1 MSLRALWIRLDT
13 HQTQIEELPAVVE
26 QQYLGG
32 RGAATW
38 LLANRL
44 PPNTGPLSPSNLLIF
59 SAGVLAGTGIPA
71 TGNFVVSTRSPLT
84 GAIAH
89 SWGHGRWG
97 SELRRAGYD
106 VLVCE
111 GQAEEWCYI
120 QIDGNQAYV
129 RSAHKLVGLDTIE
142 TEKAIHQALGDDYS
156 VLCIGTAGEAGVAY
170 SSIVAEGTYAA
181 EPAGTGAIMARKQI
195 KAIAVRG
202 TKSVAVAD
210 QERVKATMENI
221 SHRVANSEL
230 AAGIRQYGSLYYS
243 AQADEWGALTGKNGQ
258 EGRVPHIDAIG
269 RTRLA
274 QRGKREPRGCE
285 HSPLPCYS
293 VYVRR
298 NGEALAYPELEAVAG
313 FGGRCGIESPDALIV
328 ANDLC
333 LRLGLDV
340 VATSNAIAF
349 MMECQEQGL
358 SRAGTLTWGDDDAIL
373 SAIERLGQQQDKRD
387 VLSLGVGEMK
397 EIFFGSEAFAPQVR
411 GLAMP
416 ALDPRALHEIAL
428 AMATSSIGGDYRY
441 AMAYEELLTE
451 PPSWLPDEPSHP
463 QAIKGK
469 APRLIWHERFA
480 AALDSAGLCR
490 RLALMA
496 YQVTPTELTEIL
508 SATLG
513 RQFHASELARI
524 GERIITV
531 ERVFARQFATTTV
544 EDTLPARW
552 REYALTDGRASG
564 HLPAL
569 DDLLA
574 EYYRRH
580 GWDEEGD
587 PTPQR
592 LLELDIDFLLT
603 EDEEG
608 V

>member
-1 MSLRALWIRLDT
+1 MSLRALWIRLDS
-13 HQTQIEELPAVVE
+13 HQTQPEELPAVVE
-26 QQYLGG
+26 HMYLGG

-44 PPNTGPLSPSNLLIF
+44 PPNTGPLAPANLLIF
-59 SAGVLAGTGIPA
+59 SAGPLAGTGVAA

-97 SELRRAGYD
+97 SELRRTGHD
-106 VLVCE
+106 LLVCQ
-111 GQAEEWCYI
+111 GQSEEWCYI
-120 QIDGNQAYV
+120 QIDGGQAYV
-129 RSAHKLVGLDTIE
+129 RSAHKLIGLDTIA
-142 TEKAIHQALGDDYS
+142 TAQALRQTLGDDYT
-156 VLCIGTAGEAGVAY
+156 VLCIGPAGEAGVAY
-170 SSIVAEGTYAA
+170 SAIVSEGIFMA
-181 EPAGTGAIMARKQI
+181 EPAGTGAIMARKRV

-202 TKSVAVAD
+202 AAPVPVAD
-210 QERVKATMENI
+210 RARVDATVDAI
-221 SHRVANSEL
+221 GRRVASSEL
-230 AAGIRQYGSLYYS
+230 AVGIRQYGSLFYV
-243 AQADEWGALTGKNGQ
+243 AQADEWGALTSRNGQ
-258 EGRVPHIDAIG
+258 EGRIPHIDAIG
-269 RTRLA
+269 RSRLA
-274 QRGKREPRGCE
+274 QRGKRELRGCE
-285 HSPLPCYS
+285 NSPLPCHS
-293 VYVRR
+293 VYIRR
-298 NGEALAYPELEAVAG
+298 SGEPLAYPELEALAG
-313 FGGRCGIESPDALIV
+313 FGGRCGVASPDAVIV

-340 VATSNAIAF
+340 AATSAAIAF

-358 SRAGTLTWGDDDAIL
+358 SRAGTLPWGDDDAVL
-373 SAIERLGQQQDKRD
+373 AAIERLGQHHEKRD

-397 EIFFGSEAFAPQVR
+397 EIFFGSEAFAPQVK

-416 ALDPRALHEIAL
+416 ALDPRALHEVAL
-428 AMATSSIGGDYRY
+428 AMATAPIGGDYRY
-441 AMAYEELLTE
+441 AMAYEEMLTE
-451 PPSWLPDEPSHP
+451 PPPWLPDEPSHP

-480 AALDSAGLCR
+480 AALDAAGLCR
-490 RLALMA
+490 RLALLA
-496 YQVTPTELTEIL
+496 YQVTPAELTELI

-531 ERVFARQFATTTV
+531 ERVFARQYGTSSIA
-544 EDTLPARW
+544 DTLPARW
-552 REYALTDGRASG
+552 REYALADGRSAG

-580 GWDEEGD
+580 GWDEQGD

-592 LLELDIDFLLT
+592 LVELGISV
-603 EDEEG
+603 E
-608 V
+608 